1 MNVPTKPESGLLPSD
16 KLLELERTCFLIMPF
31 GKKKVGDR
39 EVDFTAIYK
48 DIFAPAIAAAKTPEG
63 QALIPARTDMDAFSG
78 SINQEMFEYI
88 MYSRLA
94 FADISGFNPNVF
106 YEIGAR
112 HSVQEAGTVLFR
124 QVGHAIPFDIT
135 TIKVFEYDDSGE
147 NLAPSCEFITN
158 VLTETLRRNRL
169 DSPVRLALR
178 AQYGGREAA
187 PPATSQ
193 AGSTSDQ
200 PTQQPELAR
209 NLPREEDWRKQAIE
223 RFMRDAEEALRF
235 GDLELAR
242 ANYWGALRFDPL
254 NIIAR
259 MRLGL
264 VFKRQ
269 GRHYEALEEFTTV
282 TKLAPTYGEAWK
294 EKGVVEGRIARLIP
308 PDKRNGARWLQDGY
322 ASLDRARMLI
332 PEDFDVWSSLGG
344 VLKNVRNEPKQAL
357 KMYDKAASISDG
369 HPYPLL
375 NALKLRAQEM
385 KTLDIEAIRPQLE
398 NARKLREGQALNE
411 PPTDTPWCYFDLAEI
426 SLYQGDEQG
435 FLEYVEKGIKASY
448 SSAELET
455 FRSSLDDCLLK
466 NGIMLAGL
474 EAGIALLDKA
484 IGTYMK
490 S

>member
-1 MNVPTKPESGLLPSD
+1 
-16 KLLELERTCFLIMPF
+16 
-31 GKKKVGDR
+31 
-39 EVDFTAIYK
+39 
-48 DIFAPAIAAAKTPEG
+48 
-63 QALIPARTDMDAFSG
+63 
-78 SINQEMFEYI
+78 
-88 MYSRLA
+88 
-94 FADISGFNPNVF
+94 
-106 YEIGAR
+106 
-112 HSVQEAGTVLFR
+112 
-124 QVGHAIPFDIT
+124 
-135 TIKVFEYDDSGE
+135 
-147 NLAPSCEFITN
+147 
-158 VLTETLRRNRL
+158 
-169 DSPVRLALR
+169 
-178 AQYGGREAA
+178 
-187 PPATSQ
+187 
-193 AGSTSDQ
+193 
-200 PTQQPELAR
+200 
-209 NLPREEDWRKQAIE
+209 
-223 RFMRDAEEALRF
+223 MRDAEEALRF